1 MNLTLVLVLV
11 VIFSFAIG
19 QLLTKYAER
28 FVTLSGAEYI
38 LVGVLIG
45 PHFPWKLLSE
55 HALVELTPLFS
66 LLLGL
71 VGFVLG
77 LRGQARERRLDHAVA
92 GYVAAVGVLLT
103 VSAAA
108 LLVLLVLFPWDD
120 AAVDFVL
127 QETLYRGHGWV
138 IEFVAP
144 STHLWIALGLGA
156 AACVSSPMLLEAARS
171 RASAVGRVTAL
182 LDTVAHASQV
192 TAVLTLGFVL
202 ASARATDAA
211 GRFSMTVTE
220 WETAAVAFG
229 LVCGLLFGLFI
240 GRESERGRIFLATI
254 GLVTF
259 AAGIGAALGISPLFV
274 CMLAAVTVS
283 VTSSH
288 SARVRDELVR
298 LQHPLFV
305 LVMIF
310 AGTLWEPVS
319 GWQWALP
326 LGYVIVRYVARR
338 FFTSTATRLFLEK
351 PLRLRRLGNGLLFQG
366 TLAVAIAVNF
376 AQRFPDYGNVILTT
390 VLLGV
395 LASDLFSNRA
405 LTAVLTD
412 AGELPSSGDSSPLLS
427 SDERRREEPA
437 S

>member
-1 MNLTLVLVLV
+1 MNLTVVLVLV

-19 QLLTKYAER
+19 HLITRYAER

-45 PHFPWKLLSE
+45 PHFPWKLVSE
-55 HALVELTPLFS
+55 EALVSLTPLFS

-77 LRGQARERRLDHAVA
+77 LRGRRRERRLDNAVV
-92 GYVAAVGVLLT
+92 GYVSAVLVLLT
-103 VSAAA
+103 VAAAA
-108 LLVLLVLFPWDD
+108 LAVLLWLVPWQP
-120 AAVDFVL
+120 ANVDFLL
-127 QETLYRGHGWV
+127 QATLYRGHGWV
-138 IEFVAP
+138 VEFVAP
-144 STHLWIALGLGA
+144 STHLWTALGIGA
-156 AACVSSPMLLEAARS
+156 AACVSSPLLLETAQRRNGAE
-171 RASAVGRVTAL
+171 GRVTNL
-182 LDTVAHASQV
+182 LETTAHASQV

-202 ASARATDAA
+202 ASARATAA
-211 GRFSMTVTE
+211 ASRFSMTVTE
-220 WETAAVAFG
+220 WETAAVAVG
-229 LVCGLLFGLFI
+229 VVCGLLFGLFI
-240 GRESERGRIFLATI
+240 GRENESGRIFLATI

-283 VTSSH
+283 FTSSH
-288 SARVRDELVR
+288 SARVRTELDR

-310 AGTLWEPVS
+310 AGTLWQPVS

-326 LGYVIVRYVARR
+326 LGYVVVRFAARR
-338 FFTSTATRLFLEK
+338 LWTSMSTRLFLEK
-351 PLRLRRLGNGLLFQG
+351 PLRTRRLGNGLLFQG
-366 TLAVAIAVNF
+366 TLAVAVAVNF
-376 AQRFPDYGNVILTT
+376 AQRFPNFANAILTT

-405 LTAVLTD
+405 LRSVLGD
-412 AGELPSSGDSSPLLS
+412 AGEL
-427 SDERRREEPA
+427 DESAAPTVAESVVGGRETE
-437 S
+437 STT